1 MPNINTYIQ
10 ELNRRKVFKSAG
22 LYAFSAFIIM
32 QVATLIVPALHLP
45 EWTNTLILVLLV
57 LGFPIADFRR
67 QFRKLVIT
75 EKQAPKA
82 GQVADFRRQLR

>member
-1 MPNINTYIQ
+1 MPNINSYIQ

-22 LYAFSAFIIM
+22 LYAFSSFIIM

-57 LGFPIADFRR
+57 LGFGLFRER
-67 QFRKLVIT
+67 FCFNFLDI
-75 EKQAPKA
+75 
-82 GQVADFRRQLR
+82 FFLRIVGGKSYWRV